1 MNMNEMNVEMKM
13 NFKEYEYEKDMRMM
27 INNEDEYLRI
37 DGLS

>member
-1 MNMNEMNVEMKM
+1 MTLLVATALA
-13 NFKEYEYEKDMRMM
+13 DSLHMRMM